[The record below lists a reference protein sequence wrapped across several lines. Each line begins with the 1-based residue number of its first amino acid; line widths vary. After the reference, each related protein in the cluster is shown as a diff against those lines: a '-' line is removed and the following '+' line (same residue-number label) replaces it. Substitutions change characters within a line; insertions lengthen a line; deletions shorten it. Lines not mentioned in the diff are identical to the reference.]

1 LESLADALIAVDV
14 NPPAV
19 PPPPATPWSVVGI
32 WACTHADWT
41 GNIQIA
47 ADGTFS
53 NKDSTGHWTLTA
65 SHDHVILVLAW
76 NGWPTETVTMID
88 PDHFQ
93 GRVRGQGQEGDFTM
107 HRIPAPDTAPA
118 PAAFETRRW
127 QQGDAPIRLIRKDE
141 GFCALT
147 MVTPTRKASPRN
159 ASSCA
164 PTADRQRRFARRK
177 GTGRQILLHLPPGS
191 LLLCLAC
198 DRQHFLVLRPLRIRQ
213 SLPNAQMAETPLGP
227 CDQHDAVFVPADD
240 RVTKGGAFAIQR
252 SYRFVP
258 FDLQH
263 HRMPFAQ
270 LPWRGDANGR
280 PFHAL
285 MIDGIDVR
293 IVARPRREAAQAEAD
308 DDDVFFH
315 IGQLDLNVA

>member
-1 LESLADALIAVDV
+1 MKRSLLLPLCLLGALLFLAPLESLADALIAVDV

-32 WACTHADWT
+32 WACTHPDWT

-147 MVTPTRKASPRN
+147 MVT
-159 ASSCA
+159 
-164 PTADRQRRFARRK
+164 
-177 GTGRQILLHLPPGS
+177 G
-191 LLLCLAC
+191 
-198 DRQHFLVLRPLRIRQ
+198 HFEGAGEMVR
-213 SLPNAQMAETPLGP
+213 
-227 CDQHDAVFVPADD
+227 VYVADD
-240 RVTKGGAFAIQR
+240 GYWYLGGDSHQEGVAAECIIVR
-252 SYRFVP
+252 T
-258 FDLQH
+258 H
-263 HRMPFAQ
+263 
-270 LPWRGDANGR
+270 GR
-280 PFHAL
+280 
-285 MIDGIDVR
+285 
-293 IVARPRREAAQAEAD
+293 
-308 DDDVFFH
+308 
-315 IGQLDLNVA
+315 